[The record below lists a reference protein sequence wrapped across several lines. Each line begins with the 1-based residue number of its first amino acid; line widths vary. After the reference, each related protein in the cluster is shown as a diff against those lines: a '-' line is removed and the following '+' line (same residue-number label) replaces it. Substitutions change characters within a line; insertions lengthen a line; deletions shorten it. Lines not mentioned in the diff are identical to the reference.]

1 MVWIISIGIFFFFS
15 VIGVTTGHTSEALY
29 FLLLTIG
36 MIEVMKFLLEIDIRK
51 AIAENNRRETHR
63 IKATAE
69 FIENV
74 GKELEKKQKESSANG

>member
-1 MVWIISIGIFFFFS
+1 MVWIISIGICFFFS
-15 VIGVTTGHTSEALY
+15 LIEVATGHASEALY

-36 MIEVMKFLLEIDIRK
+36 MIEAMKFLLLIDVKK
-51 AIAENNRRETHR
+51 AIVENNRRETHR